1 MPPAC
6 SLTRSRRARSSGG
19 RSRSSP
25 PSVRG
30 SATSRSA
37 PVSTSSVH
45 RQVTG
50 SPPPL
55 VRRKAT
61 RAPSGEMRN
70 DRGTPSVNR
79 LVLASWRG
87 KLSVMISILPGPAD
101 A

>member
-19 RSRSSP
+19 RSFSSP
-25 PSVRG
+25 PSARG
-30 SATSRSA
+30 SATSRSV
-37 PVSTSSVH
+37 PLLTSSTH

-50 SPPPL
+50 SPPPW
-55 VRRKAT
+55 VRRYAT

-70 DRGTPSVNR
+70 ARGTPSVNR

-87 KLSVMISILPGPAD
+87 KLSVMSSILPVPAD